1 MMHSEWHLLAVV
13 AVELLRDILKN
24 LLFHMQELEVI
35 NMPYD
40 GALLAVD
47 DFVHHTSVIGVHS
60 EAKFFCQEFS
70 EFLPEQ

>member
-47 DFVHHTSVIGVHS
+47 DFVHHT
-60 EAKFFCQEFS
+60 
-70 EFLPEQ
+70 